1 MEVSHVWR
9 RASKFPKKFFANVAF
24 KTNNCQKKVSR
35 VFRIQKTIKTQ
46 NKKLITWLRS
56 SVFLTQS
63 HCRLPTATCRPRQP
77 PVDAERWQRHS
88 WGSSHPCV
96 ESGSS
101 QSVNAKRNEEQ
112 KNNKWIKNDDMCN
125 SLSKVPKLV
134 TSTVVKPIFKL
145 DSFIQG
151 KSTRYVFRHSSN
163 GGVLKP
169 SPELLRHA
177 PSHLIQFFILQH
189 SSRTGTKRC
198 SALQPI
204 FCSTLPTEQVLRVFH
219 EVNPLDLRTIR
230 GATSETW
237 EKHNM
242 EKLDRSQKKFQKLVK
257 QTCEEKIT
265 KWSQMLALL
274 WKQLVQHFGSGCEGE
289 QWMMLL
295 LSEKKNKAKVEY

>member
-1 MEVSHVWR
+1 MEVSHVRR
-9 RASKFPKKFFANVAF
+9 RASKFQKKFFAKVVF
-24 KTNNCQKKVSR
+24 KTNKCQKKVIR
-35 VFRIQKTIKTQ
+35 VFCIQKTIKTQ
-46 NKKLITWLRS
+46 YKKLIAWLRS

-88 WGSSHPCV
+88 WGSSHPYA

-101 QSVNAKRNEEQ
+101 QSVNAKRRRTKITNE
-112 KNNKWIKNDDMCN
+112 
-125 SLSKVPKLV
+125 SKTTTCATLCPKFQTGNFCSCETHIQV
-134 TSTVVKPIFKL
+134 GWFHSGKKYPIFIPT
-145 DSFIQG
+145 FIH
-151 KSTRYVFRHSSN
+151 T

-198 SALQPI
+198 SALKPI

-242 EKLDRSQKKFQKLVK
+242 KKLDRSQKKIKAGETNLWRED
-257 QTCEEKIT
+257 C
-265 KWSQMLALL
+265 KWSQMLALF
-274 WKQLVQHFGSGCEGE
+274 WKQLVQHFGSECESE

-295 LSEKKNKAKVEY
+295 QSGKKNKAKVEY